1 MKWVLMLPV
10 LLYRLLLRPF
20 LPRACR
26 FHPTCSDYALAAL
39 RGHGALRGGWLAARR
54 LLRCHPFTEPGFDP
68 VPPNPPS
75 AGSSQ
80 GARRNPESKSPAA
93 CSAHRRGHV

>member
-1 MKWVLMLPV
+1 MKWALMLPV

-54 LLRCHPFTEPGFDP
+54 LMRCHPFTEPGFDP
-68 VPPNPPS
+68 VP
-75 AGSSQ
+75 
-80 GARRNPESKSPAA
+80 ESKTPPA
-93 CSAHRRGHV
+93 SSTHRRGHVKT

>member
-10 LLYRLLLRPF
+10 LLYRLLVRPF

-39 RGHGALRGGWLAARR
+39 SRHGALRGGWLAARR

-68 VPPNPPS
+68 VPPP
-75 AGSSQ
+75 AD
-80 GARRNPESKSPAA
+80 RRADQ
-93 CSAHRRGHV
+93 RRGQVKT

>member
-10 LLYRLLLRPF
+10 LLYRLLLRPL

-68 VPPNPPS
+68 VPPPRRASKPPS
-75 AGSSQ
+75 ASSTQ
-80 GARRNPESKSPAA
+80 
-93 CSAHRRGHV
+93 RRGHV